1 MNLSIEN
8 VTVKIDN
15 MEIVKSLSLHAKKGD
30 FIGLIGPNGSGKST
44 LLKSIYGVL
53 KYDKGTIRFD
63 DRDIKTI
70 SLSEIAQKMAVVSQ
84 FNTINF
90 DLSVLE
96 IVLMGRSPH
105 LGNWKR
111 EKEEDY
117 KIALD
122 AIKKVGMEK
131 SINRSFSSL
140 SGGEKQRVI
149 LARALTQE
157 PQILIL
163 DEPTNHLDIKY
174 QIEILSL
181 VKNLDICVVAAL
193 HDLALAAQ
201 FCDEIYLIKNGALIS
216 SGKPRDII
224 TAEMVKEIY
233 EIDCDIVYNDMTKAI
248 MISYYPLEYK

>member
-8 VTVKIDN
+8 VTVKIDKV
-15 MEIVKSLSLHAKKGD
+15 EIVKSLSLHAKKGD

-53 KYDKGTIRFD
+53 KYDKGSIKLD

-70 SLSEIAQKMAVVSQ
+70 SLSEIAKEMAVVGQ

-90 DLSVLE
+90 ELSVLE

-105 LGNWKR
+105 LGNWGR
-111 EKEEDY
+111 EKEKDY

-131 SINRSFSSL
+131 SINRSFSTL

-163 DEPTNHLDIKY
+163 D
-174 QIEILSL
+174 
-181 VKNLDICVVAAL
+181 
-193 HDLALAAQ
+193 
-201 FCDEIYLIKNGALIS
+201 
-216 SGKPRDII
+216 
-224 TAEMVKEIY
+224 
-233 EIDCDIVYNDMTKAI
+233 
-248 MISYYPLEYK
+248 

>member
-8 VTVKIDN
+8 ATVKIDKV
-15 MEIVKSLSLHAKKGD
+15 EIVKSLSLHAKKGD

-53 KYDKGTIRFD
+53 KYDKGSIKLD

-70 SLSEIAQKMAVVSQ
+70 SLSEIAKEMAVVGQ

-90 DLSVLE
+90 ELSVLE

-105 LGNWKR
+105 LGNWGR
-111 EKEEDY
+111 EKEKDY

-131 SINRSFSSL
+131 YINRSFSTL

-181 VKNLDICVVAAL
+181 VKSLDICVVAAL

-201 FCDEIYLIKNGALIS
+201 FCNEIYLIKNGVLRA
-216 SGKPRDII
+216 SGKPKDII
-224 TAEMVKEIY
+224 TTEMVKEIY
-233 EIDCDIVYNDMTKAI
+233 EIDCDIVYNERTKAI

>member
-8 VTVKIDN
+8 VTVKIDKV
-15 MEIVKSLSLHAKKGD
+15 EIVKSLSLHAKKGD

-53 KYDKGTIRFD
+53 KYDKGSIKLD

-70 SLSEIAQKMAVVSQ
+70 SLSEIAKEMAVVGQ

-90 DLSVLE
+90 ELSVLE
-96 IVLMGRSPH
+96 IVLMGSPH
-105 LGNWKR
+105 LGNWGR
-111 EKEEDY
+111 EKEKDY

-131 SINRSFSSL
+131 SINRSFSTL

-181 VKNLDICVVAAL
+181 VKSLDICVVAAL

-201 FCDEIYLIKNGALIS
+201 FCNEIYLIKNGVLRA
-216 SGKPRDII
+216 SGKPKDII
-224 TAEMVKEIY
+224 TTEMVKEIY
-233 EIDCDIVYNDMTKAI
+233 EIDCDIVYNERTKAI